1 MGCQGGEVKEEWL
14 GFVLLFDLLHGLI
27 TDQRQVVGG
36 LLHELA
42 IALPVD
48 DAAAHFAEVVDFA
61 NEVAVEVIKAPVL
74 RPVFLIGMAQVPFT
88 HH

>member
-1 MGCQGGEVKEEWL
+1 LGLIGGVGRQGGEVKEEWF
-14 GFVLLFDLLHGLI
+14 GFILPFDLLHRLI
-27 TDQRQVVGG
+27 TVQRQVVGG

-61 NEVAVEVIKAPVL
+61 NEDAVEVIKASVL
-74 RPVFLIGMAQVPFT
+74 RPVFLIGT
-88 HH
+88 